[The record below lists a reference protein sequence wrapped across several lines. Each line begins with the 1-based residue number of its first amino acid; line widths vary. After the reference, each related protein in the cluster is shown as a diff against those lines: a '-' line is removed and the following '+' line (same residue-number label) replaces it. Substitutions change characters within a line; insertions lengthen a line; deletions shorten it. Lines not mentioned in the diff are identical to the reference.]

1 MSNEYMKSNE
11 GAPGLVIPV
20 KTRSKA
26 TDKSSV
32 TKDFKSPAGTATAPM
47 YPVRSGGGTSRGP
60 ATVIQGVYTQ
70 PVSGGGKN

>member
-1 MSNEYMKSNE
+1 MSNEYMKSNDN
-11 GAPGLVIPV
+11 APGLVIPV

-32 TKDFKSPAGTATAPM
+32 NSNYKSPSGQAAAPM

-60 ATVIQGVYTQ
+60 AQVIKGVYTQ
-70 PVSGGGKN
+70 PVAGGKN

>member
-1 MSNEYMKSNE
+1 MKSNQ

-32 TKDFKSPAGTATAPM
+32 NKDFKSPSGQAAAPM
-47 YPVRSGGGTSRGP
+47 YAVRSGAGTSRGP
-60 ATVIQGVYTQ
+60 AQVIQGVYTQ
-70 PVSGGGKN
+70 PITGGGKN

>member
-20 KTRSKA
+20 KTRSAA

-32 TKDFKSPAGTATAPM
+32 TSDYKTKPGPGTAPM
-47 YPVRSGGGTSRGP
+47 SAPRSGGGTSRGP
-60 ATVIQGVYTQ
+60 ATIVQGVYTQ
-70 PVSGGGKN
+70 PIAGGKN